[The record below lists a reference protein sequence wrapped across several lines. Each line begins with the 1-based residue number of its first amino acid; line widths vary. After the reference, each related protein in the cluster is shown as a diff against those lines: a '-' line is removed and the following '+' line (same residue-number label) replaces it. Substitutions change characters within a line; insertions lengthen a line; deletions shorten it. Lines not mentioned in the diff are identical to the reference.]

1 MQSLMSSLKGVDM
14 NRIYKNVFNVHTGT
28 WVAVQETAKS
38 QGKKSVKS
46 SIVSAVTDIKTGAST
61 FALAS
66 SLGALL
72 LLASPVGHALDI
84 GSDFSNT
91 LGTAAIDGD
100 PGDVAIGGGQ
110 RQLPMVQVV
119 MSRLVV

>member
-46 SIVSAVTDIKTGAST
+46 SQV
-61 FALAS
+61 LC
-66 SLGALL
+66 
-72 LLASPVGHALDI
+72 
-84 GSDFSNT
+84 
-91 LGTAAIDGD
+91 
-100 PGDVAIGGGQ
+100 
-110 RQLPMVQVV
+110 RQL
-119 MSRLVV
+119 LI